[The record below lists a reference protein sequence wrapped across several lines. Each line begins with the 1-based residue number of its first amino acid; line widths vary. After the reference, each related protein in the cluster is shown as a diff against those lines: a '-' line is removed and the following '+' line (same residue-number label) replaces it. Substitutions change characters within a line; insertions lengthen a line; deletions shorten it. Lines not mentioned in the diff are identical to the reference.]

1 MNLLQFFI
9 LSNFIIFPY
18 DDEKKKKKRTIG
30 FVYLGEFKLWTSLK
44 KTLKMLNNM
53 LLTKIDKI

>member
-18 DDEKKKKKRTIG
+18 DDEKKKKKENDRFCLSRGI
-30 FVYLGEFKLWTSLK
+30 
-44 KTLKMLNNM
+44 
-53 LLTKIDKI
+53 

>member
-30 FVYLGEFKLWTSLK
+30 FVYLGEFKL
-44 KTLKMLNNM
+44 
-53 LLTKIDKI
+53 